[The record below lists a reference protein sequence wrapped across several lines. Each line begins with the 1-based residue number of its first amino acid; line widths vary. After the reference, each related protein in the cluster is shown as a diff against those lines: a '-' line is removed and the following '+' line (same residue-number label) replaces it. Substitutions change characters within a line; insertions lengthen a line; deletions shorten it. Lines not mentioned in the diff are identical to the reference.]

1 MDLEEGIMP
10 QIIPIKELK
19 NTAEIP
25 DMCHKSEESICIT
38 KNGYGD
44 MVIMSID
51 NYEKNMNRIAM
62 YHDIEIS
69 EQQIRNGQVGDAR
82 ISLQE
87 TREKYGL

>member
-1 MDLEEGIMP
+1 MP

-19 NTAEIP
+19 NTAEIS
-25 DMCHKSEESICIT
+25 DMCNKSKEPICIT
-38 KNGYGD
+38 KNEYGD
-44 MVIMSID
+44 KVIKSMES
-51 NYEKNMNRIAM
+51 YEKNLNRVAM
-62 YHDIEIS
+62 YHDIKIS